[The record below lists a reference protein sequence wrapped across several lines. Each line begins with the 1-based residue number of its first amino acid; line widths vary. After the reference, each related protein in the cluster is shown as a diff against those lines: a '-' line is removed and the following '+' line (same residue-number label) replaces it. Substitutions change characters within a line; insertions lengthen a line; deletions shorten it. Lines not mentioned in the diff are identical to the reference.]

1 MEPRQSPAN
10 SPDIK
15 AIRIRIDHWRKTR
28 SKRTHMPE
36 DLWQA
41 SVALAKRHG
50 AWRVS
55 QALGVRFEGL
65 KSRMERP
72 ATLREPHD
80 LGSSFVD
87 VTSVLGRSRSEAAA
101 AATLELSRADG
112 ATLSLRFAD
121 PASIDLP
128 SLIRTFCEAIR

>member
-1 MEPRQSPAN
+1 MEQRQSLAQ

-15 AIRIRIDHWRKTR
+15 AVRVRIDHWRQTR

-36 DLWQA
+36 ALWQA

-50 AWRVS
+50 AWRIS

-65 KSRMERP
+65 KSRLDRP
-72 ATLREPHD
+72 AAQREPHNKA
-80 LGSSFVD
+80 SSFVD
-87 VTSVLGRSRSEAAA
+87 VTSVLGRARSEAAA
-101 AATLELSRADG
+101 AATVELSRADG

-121 PASIDLP
+121 TTNLDLP